1 MLPGVQESVRERTLT
16 LPREFNFGSWSPGG
30 LPNFQRAILG
40 VKTQWFEVFFIP
52 LEIFWNV
59 NV

>member
-1 MLPGVQESVRERTLT
+1 VRERTLT

-30 LPNFQRAILG
+30 LPNFQRVILG

-52 LEIFWNV
+52 LEISWNV